1 MYVTF
6 LTTRALESHNIL
18 AHLEDARLTLATQV
32 VDDRAPPP
40 RPARRRRR
48 CQQN

>member
-18 AHLEDARLTLATQV
+18 AHLEDARPTLATQV
-32 VDDRAPPP
+32 VDDVLAVASIKPL
-40 RPARRRRR
+40 
-48 CQQN
+48 

>member
-18 AHLEDARLTLATQV
+18 AHLEDARLTPATQV
-32 VDDRAPPP
+32 VDDVLAVASIKPCPDI
-40 RPARRRRR
+40 
-48 CQQN
+48 CS